1 MEYNNLYDLITGLS
15 YGTKL
20 HIGVLFFGHYGN
32 EKLVIP
38 HKNTIHTSTICEL
51 VKNTPG
57 GFPKCY
63 RCRNMAIEK
72 ALLTQK
78 PFGGL
83 CINGIYEYTRPVTEH
98 GNTICII
105 FIGNIF
111 TEGRGEKMLQKN
123 FGYDPGL
130 IDSLEKNF
138 SYEQCEML
146 GSLIES
152 YIRIL
157 LKAYPPSDGHSDFDP
172 LVENLK
178 RYMEEHLEY
187 DFDITTLAKNFHYN
201 RKYLGRLF
209 KQKTGMSF
217 HEYVN
222 YRRIERAKQLL
233 QSTDT
238 TITAISLRCGFNHVT
253 YFCRT
258 FKQYTTLSPTEYR
271 IQNQQKRG
279 AARKS

>member
-20 HIGVLFFGHYGN
+20 HIGILFFGHYGN

-38 HKNTIHTSTICEL
+38 FKNTIHTSTICEL
-51 VKNTPG
+51 VKNIPG

-63 RCRNMAIEK
+63 RCRNLAIEK
-72 ALLTQK
+72 ALHTQK

-83 CINGIYEYTRPVTEH
+83 CINGIYEYTRPVTEN
-98 GNTICII
+98 GKTICII

-111 TEGRGEKMLQKN
+111 TEGRGERILQKN
-123 FGYDPGL
+123 FSYDPSL
-130 IDSLEKNF
+130 IDTLEKHF

-146 GSLIES
+146 GSLIEC

-157 LKAYPPSDGHSDFDP
+157 LKEFPSSDVHLDFDP
-172 LVENLK
+172 LIENLK

-187 DFDITTLAKNFHYN
+187 DMDIATLAKNFHYN

-233 QSTDT
+233 QTTDN
-238 TITAISLRCGFNHVT
+238 TITSISLRCGFNNIS
-253 YFCRT
+253 YFCRL
-258 FKQYTTLSPTEYR
+258 FKKSTNLSPTEYR
-271 IQNQQKRG
+271 IHKQKRG
-279 AARKS
+279 ARA